1 MVVAAA
7 RSERRFSA
15 VEDHVATQERL
26 PVGSDSLPPQR
37 FRVSEL
43 GSNRAVAREKQTQ
56 REANREAVETFRRYA
71 LRNHAYALVNRLVCS
86 GKHARKNMNKTNGL
100 ETRSQ
105 SIHSVQQYRVVQR
118 RRLGR
123 KARVM
128 AAHGTASII
137 DAWGV
142 EPKAAPG
149 GQDGQICGMSDG
161 GIDAGEPGGGEPPRR
176 LSGGRCGRSRRQSC
190 AARCRRRGRKCPH
203 WCGHDCTARCGA
215 KCGRAPQER
224 PHECSERCA
233 KRRREENAAVVPT
246 MPSNAAP
253 TVAVRHAAVSEASRR
268 ASGARSDRRERRRE
282 GYPPEGARP
291 RSGLDR
297 VARSR
302 SDAPSLIVWL
312 TALVSILGTAISI
325 TVCTVVSI
333 GVTGIGLGIA
343 TNISD
348 VIGGRGTLS
357 SSVARR

>member
-1 MVVAAA
+1 MQPCA
-7 RSERRFSA
+7 
-15 VEDHVATQERL
+15 DCIN
-26 PVGSDSLPPQR
+26 D
-37 FRVSEL
+37 
-43 GSNRAVAREKQTQ
+43 
-56 REANREAVETFRRYA
+56 
-71 LRNHAYALVNRLVCS
+71 
-86 GKHARKNMNKTNGL
+86 
-100 ETRSQ
+100 
-105 SIHSVQQYRVVQR
+105 
-118 RRLGR
+118 
-123 KARVM
+123 
-128 AAHGTASII
+128 AS
-137 DAWGV
+137 GV

-149 GQDGQICGMSDG
+149 GQDGRICGMSDG
-161 GIDAGEPGGGEPPRR
+161 EIGAGEPGGGEPSRR

-203 WCGHDCTARCGA
+203 WYGHNCTARCGA

-302 SDAPSLIVWL
+302 SDAPSLIVGSRES
-312 TALVSILGTAISI
+312 VSMDGTIDCI
-325 TVCTVVSI
+325 TVCTIVVSTEGRVSVSI
-333 GVTGIGLGIA
+333 GVTASGTIIGNAVGARRTLSPGVA
-343 TNISD
+343 RSC
-348 VIGGRGTLS
+348 GGRAAGPPRSAAPQATRDAKAGRAAVS
-357 SSVARR
+357 WCPTKKGDRAAGATRPVVAMQLRRPLAAPGFRAGGLCRRGSR

>member
-1 MVVAAA
+1 MAPK
-7 RSERRFSA
+7 RQ
-15 VEDHVATQERL
+15 DI
-26 PVGSDSLPPQR
+26 
-37 FRVSEL
+37 
-43 GSNRAVAREKQTQ
+43 
-56 REANREAVETFRRYA
+56 
-71 LRNHAYALVNRLVCS
+71 
-86 GKHARKNMNKTNGL
+86 GL
-100 ETRSQ
+100 
-105 SIHSVQQYRVVQR
+105 
-118 RRLGR
+118 
-123 KARVM
+123 
-128 AAHGTASII
+128 HGTPCIT

-149 GQDGQICGMSDG
+149 GQDGRICGMSDG
-161 GIDAGEPGGGEPPRR
+161 EIGAGEPGGGEPSRR

-190 AARCRRRGRKCPH
+190 AARCRRRGRKCRT
-203 WCGHDCTARCGA
+203 GAGTTARHGA
-215 KCGRAPQER
+215 ER
-224 PHECSERCA
+224 SAGALRRSVRTSAASGAERTGA
-233 KRRREENAAVVPT
+233 SRGVRRRSLREARSATAVRTQGEENAAVVPT
-246 MPSNAAP
+246 SSSNAALAA
-253 TVAVRHAAVSEASRR
+253 AVRHAAVSEASRR

-333 GVTGIGLGIA
+333 GVTGIGIGSATNIA

-348 VIGGRGTLS
+348 VIGARGTLS